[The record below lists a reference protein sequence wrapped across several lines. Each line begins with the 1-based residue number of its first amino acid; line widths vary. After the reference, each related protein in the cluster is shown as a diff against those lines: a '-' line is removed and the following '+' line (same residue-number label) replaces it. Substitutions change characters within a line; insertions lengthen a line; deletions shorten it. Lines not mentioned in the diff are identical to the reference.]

1 MVLRDHTDDISLRK
15 LGLFATQ
22 VSSFRRSISTS
33 SSCAAAR
40 VCPIGSCHAGTC
52 AFPLRWTQAR
62 IKIWM
67 NWRDL
72 KRFKVFFGVQ
82 QKQRFVKKTSCLQE
96 RSSIEG
102 RLQTFVYLV
111 ARFPPTIFYKIY
123 THGNVVD
130 LGSFAPREY
139 HLERLSQEQGN
150 ILPGSTIAGWGF
162 Q

>member
-1 MVLRDHTDDISLRK
+1 MTFLWENLAFLQPR
-15 LGLFATQ
+15 
-22 VSSFRRSISTS
+22 FRRSGDPYLLLRAVLPRESVLLDP
-33 SSCAAAR
+33 AMQVHVR
-40 VCPIGSCHAGTC
+40 FRLGGPRQGSKYG
-52 AFPLRWTQAR
+52 WTEG
-62 IKIWM
+62 I
-67 NWRDL
+67 L
-72 KRFKVFFGVQ
+72 KDFKGFFGVQ

-150 ILPGSTIAGWGF
+150 ILPGSTIVGWGF